1 MRYYNEIND
10 ISAINLKYGQSL
22 YNNSNF
28 LFFTFIIL
36 YRLTLISNDN
46 KCLYSTLF
54 QSSYYMLQKPM
65 LIKILHYLAVSLSVD
80 TLSMWQNEW
89 SLAINF
95 DHDTFTFLLS
105 YTIKIFVSCLTS
117 NGHLWFMIRI
127 IVFIFIFAWSY
138 LHVWLWLCYCSS
150 LLNFSN

>member
-22 YNNSNF
+22 YNQLDF
-28 LFFTFIIL
+28 LFCTIIIWF
-36 YRLTLISNDN
+36 RVISNDK

-138 LHVWLWLCYCSS
+138 LHV
-150 LLNFSN
+150 